1 MDPQLITFIIAIGG
15 GITSVLALVAGR
27 RQRTAE
33 ALANEGS
40 AAREI
45 SEGYMNLVDRLEKR
59 VGLLEQENKELKK
72 CVTDLE
78 ADREAD
84 RIVMLQ
90 QIAERDAM
98 IAKLNTKIH
107 KLEQGLTNGHA
118 PS

>member
-1 MDPQLITFIIAIGG
+1 MDPQTVTLIIAIGG
-15 GITSVLALVAGR
+15 GITSILALVAGK

-59 VGLLEQENKELKK
+59 VDRLEEENRELKK
-72 CVTDLE
+72 CITELE
-78 ADREAD
+78 DGREAD
-84 RIVMLQ
+84 RIVM
-90 QIAERDAM
+90 IREVAERDAK
-98 IAKLNTKIH
+98 IAKLNAKIVR
-107 KLEQGLTNGHA
+107 LELGLTNGDT